1 MYKVGNF
8 QFTFLPEGETERAE
22 VFEEEPYMWV
32 SSEEYHPQA
41 FIDAGL
47 TTWFYTAVVCKA
59 RALKPTSSFPYVL
72 MVYLTT
78 PGTCIIHTKDY
89 PWDDIEL
96 FSEDPQCLFGNL
108 KNMNLSEEDVVKYAK
123 SHNYKDVF

>member
-32 SSEEYHPQA
+32 RSEEYHPQA

-59 RALKPTSSFPYVL
+59 RVLKPTSSFPYLL
-72 MVYLTT
+72 MIYLTT
-78 PGTCIIHTKDY
+78 PGLCITHTEEY

-96 FSEDPQCLFGNL
+96 FSEEPEVLFNNL
-108 KNMNLSEEDVVKYAK
+108 KTVNLREDKVVEYAK
-123 SHNYKDVF
+123 SHNLIDMI